1 MSHHH
6 VANLLLGEVLADL
19 QELVL
24 AHCPTAVLVHVLE
37 HLEMITI
44 VTTIIMIIIV
54 TFSRGVSSP
63 MNSPKERRPS

>member
-1 MSHHH
+1 MSHHI
-6 VANLLLGEVLADL
+6 NLLLGEVLADL

-24 AHCPTAVLVHVLE
+24 AHCPAAVLVHVLE

-63 MNSPKERRPS
+63 MNSPKESRPS

>member
-37 HLEMITI
+37 HLEMITT
-44 VTTIIMIIIV
+44 VTTIIVIIIV

-63 MNSPKERRPS
+63 MNSPNERRPS